1 MKKNTPIFTII
12 KPVVIPNEKSD
23 PKRSLIVIM
32 YSFMGLVIMT
42 GYILLKPSIFKIW
55 REIKINK

>member
-23 PKRSLIVIM
+23 PKRSLIVIT
-32 YSFMGLVIMT
+32 YSLFGLIIAT
-42 GYILLKPSIFKIW
+42 LYSLYKSSILDIW
-55 REIKINK
+55 KEINKK